1 MKNKEMDSMLLK
13 NIFQQ
18 VLVEVNEIKSLTEV
32 YSSLIEKEY
41 KKCDLFFLK
50 NYLEMFKSDDNG
62 ESINTQLEK
71 LKLLCIQTQ
80 TVFENYITNEIK
92 WGKKGISLGGK
103 NQIINLDS
111 MNDLFIEGCN
121 SIDSLKKSMNNIER
135 IVSDL
140 REVTLVGEKGLICR
154 KTLNSIFVVTNDLS
168 RTAEKVAVYME
179 AKINRKGT
187 NTQSQQS
194 TLKQRDSNLFIKR

>member
-92 WGKKGISLGGK
+92 
-103 NQIINLDS
+103 
-111 MNDLFIEGCN
+111 
-121 SIDSLKKSMNNIER
+121 
-135 IVSDL
+135 
-140 REVTLVGEKGLICR
+140 
-154 KTLNSIFVVTNDLS
+154 
-168 RTAEKVAVYME
+168 
-179 AKINRKGT
+179 
-187 NTQSQQS
+187 
-194 TLKQRDSNLFIKR
+194 

>member
-1 MKNKEMDSMLLK
+1 M
-13 NIFQQ
+13 
-18 VLVEVNEIKSLTEV
+18 
-32 YSSLIEKEY
+32 
-41 KKCDLFFLK
+41 
-50 NYLEMFKSDDNG
+50 
-62 ESINTQLEK
+62 
-71 LKLLCIQTQ
+71 
-80 TVFENYITNEIK
+80 
-92 WGKKGISLGGK
+92 GGK